1 MEKENGRHRG
11 QERTLRFL
19 ITLNMPSF
27 EGRLVHQVTLGVHGV
42 DSVADFWKMLNDY
55 EFILGTQWYRRKD
68 PYTGA
73 GSWEDRGEL
82 ILNTS
87 HIGKIAEFIEL
98 EEEYD
103 ESQRSFEFRSRH
115 SQGPRRPIR
124 P

>member
-1 MEKENGRHRG
+1 M
-11 QERTLRFL
+11 RFL

-27 EGRLVHQVTLGVHGV
+27 EGRLVHQVTLGIDGI
-42 DSVADFWKMLNDY
+42 DSVESFWKMLNDY
-55 EFILGTQWYRRKD
+55 EFIMGTQWYRRKD

-73 GSWEDRGEL
+73 GSWENRGEV

-87 HIGKIAEFIEL
+87 HIGKVAEFIEL

-115 SQGPRRPIR
+115 PQGPRRPIR